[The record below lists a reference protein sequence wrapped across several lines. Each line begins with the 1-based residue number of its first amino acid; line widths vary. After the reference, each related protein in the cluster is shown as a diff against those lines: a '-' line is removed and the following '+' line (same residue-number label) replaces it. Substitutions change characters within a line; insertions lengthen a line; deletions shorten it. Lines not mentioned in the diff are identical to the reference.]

1 MEVKYGPYPWYFIWS
16 FVLGLGLAFIYD
28 LLRLSR
34 RVIKTNDLVINIPDI
49 VFLILSG
56 LGAACTAYA
65 VNNGQMR
72 AYALLGTVLGFTAY
86 RMIFKM
92 RIVSLFEGLLN
103 AAGRAV
109 LFVCRILL
117 MPVRFAVRV
126 IGKPVFVTLGSLTR
140 KIPLKFTK
148 EKGENR

>member
-34 RVIKTNDLVINIPDI
+34 RVIKTNDLVINIQDI
-49 VFLILSG
+49 IFLILSG
-56 LGAACTAYA
+56 VGAACAAYA

-72 AYALLGTVLGFTAY
+72 AYALLGTVLGFATY
-86 RMIFKM
+86 RMIFKL
-92 RIVSLFEGLLN
+92 RIVLLFEKLLN
-103 AAGRAV
+103 AAGKLLMLV
-109 LFVCRILL
+109 GKILL
-117 MPVRFAVRV
+117 MPIRFAVRV
-126 IGKPVFVTLGSLTR
+126 IGKPVFVTLGSLTG

>member
-34 RVIKTNDLVINIPDI
+34 RVIKTNDLVINIQDI
-49 VFLILSG
+49 IFLILSG
-56 LGAACTAYA
+56 VGAACIAYA

-72 AYALLGTVLGFTAY
+72 VYALLGTVLGFTVY

-92 RIVSLFEGLLN
+92 RIVSLFEVLLS
-103 AAGRAV
+103 ATGR
-109 LFVCRILL
+109 LLMFVGKILL
-117 MPVRFAVRV
+117 MPIRFAVRV

-148 EKGENR
+148 QKDENR